1 MPRPFFDF
9 HHNGHNESGNTSIPT
24 PNGRCPDSLSFVVPV
39 VFVVVNLLSL
49 DDKLI
54 PELGH
59 VALILALQLALLQS
73 VLGIFGASRGSARLM
88 AAARGAAFGQ
98 GLFVA
103 LGFAALAWS
112 FYVND
117 FSVLNVAE
125 HSSRHLPEV
134 YRLTAT
140 WGSHEGSILL
150 WALILS
156 GWTVAV
162 AALAKRGGDPLTTR
176 VLGVMGL
183 VSTGFLAFILFTSN
197 PFLRLDPPPP
207 EGLDL
212 NPLLQD
218 PGMIAHPPLLYMG
231 YVGFSVAFAFAVA
244 ALLSGRLDTEWSR
257 RARSWTL
264 VAWLFLTL
272 GIMVGSWWAYYELG
286 WGGWWFWDPTENAS
300 LMPWLVGTAL
310 LHSLAV
316 TGKRGVF
323 QVWTVFLAIGAF
335 ALSLVGT
342 FLVRSG
348 VLSSV
353 HAFAQDPAR
362 GFFLL
367 LLLVLFVGAA
377 LWVLALRAPKHIAP
391 GPGFALLSRET
402 LILAGNVLLLVA
414 TGTVLLGTLYPLM
427 LDALGQGKVSV
438 GPPYFNGVF
447 VPLMVPVLLLLGIG
461 PLAHW
466 QRASWPEILSGMKW
480 PMLAAVVVGP
490 ALSLAYGELRWQ
502 AMLGLGLAV
511 WIVLATVP
519 RLLQRGCTLVRVGMG
534 LAHCGVAIGVIGI
547 GMVTAFESERSLTMS
562 AGESA
567 TVAGH
572 EWLFKG
578 IAEVPGP
585 NYSAVRGTLAVS
597 RGGAPVAELQPEKRV
612 YHASKT
618 TMTESAIR
626 YGMFGDLYAVLG
638 DPLSHE
644 TWTVRIFHKPF
655 IGWIW
660 GGAASMA
667 LGAALAALGRRKTR
681 EGVEA

>member
-1 MPRPFFDF
+1 M
-9 HHNGHNESGNTSIPT
+9 
-24 PNGRCPDSLSFVVPV
+24 
-39 VFVVVNLLSL
+39 
-49 DDKLI
+49 I

-59 VALILALQLALLQS
+59 LGLILALQLALVQAT
-73 VLGIFGASRGSARLM
+73 LGFAGASRGSARLM
-88 AAARGAAFGQ
+88 AAARGAAVGQ

-103 LGFAALAWS
+103 FGFCVLAWS

-125 HSSRHLPEV
+125 HSSRHLPPA
-134 YRLTAT
+134 YRITAT

-156 GWTVAV
+156 GWTLAV
-162 AALAKRGGDPLTTR
+162 AASARRTADPVAARALG
-176 VLGVMGL
+176 VLGL
-183 VSTGFLAFILFTSN
+183 ISFGFLAFILFTSN

-218 PGMIAHPPLLYMG
+218 PGMIVHPPLLYMG

-244 ALLSGRLDTEWSR
+244 ALLSGRLDTEWAR
-257 RARSWTL
+257 RARPWTL

-310 LHSLAV
+310 LHSLAA
-316 TGKRGVF
+316 TARRGVF

-335 ALSLVGT
+335 ALSLIGT

-367 LLLVLFVGAA
+367 LLLAVLVGAA
-377 LWVLALRAPKHIAP
+377 LWVLALRAPKSVVS
-391 GPGFALLSRET
+391 GSEFSLVSRET
-402 LILAGNVLLLVA
+402 LILGGNVLLLVA
-414 TGTVLLGTLYPLM
+414 TGTVLLGTLYPLV

-438 GPPYFNGVF
+438 GPPYFNSVF
-447 VPLMVPVLLLLGIG
+447 VPLMAPVLLLLGVG
-461 PLAHW
+461 PLAYW
-466 QRASWPEILSGMKW
+466 QRASLHD
-480 PMLAAVVVGP
+480 MLARAQWPAAGAVLLGP

-502 AMLGLGLAV
+502 AALGLGLAA
-511 WIVLATVP
+511 WIVLSTLP
-519 RLLQRGCTLVRVGMG
+519 GLLRRGCSLAQVGMG
-534 LAHCGVAIGVIGI
+534 LAHCGVAIGIVGI
-547 GMVTAFESERSLTMS
+547 GMVTAFESERALTLK

-567 TVAGH
+567 SVAGYD
-572 EWLFKG
+572 WLFKG

-597 RGGAPVAELQPEKRV
+597 RDGAPVAELQPEKRV
-612 YHASKT
+612 YHASKLP
-618 TMTESAIR
+618 MTESAIR
-626 YGMFGDLYAVLG
+626 YGLTGDLYVVLG
-638 DPLSHE
+638 DPVSHD

-660 GGAASMA
+660 GGAVTMA
-667 LGAALAALGRRKTR
+667 LGAALAALGRRKSYA
-681 EGVEA
+681 GGGA

>member
-1 MPRPFFDF
+1 M
-9 HHNGHNESGNTSIPT
+9 
-24 PNGRCPDSLSFVVPV
+24 
-39 VFVVVNLLSL
+39 
-49 DDKLI
+49 I
-54 PELGH
+54 PEFGH
-59 VALILALQLALLQS
+59 VGLILALQLALAQG
-73 VLGIFGASRGSARLM
+73 VLGFVGAARGDARLM
-88 AAARGAAFGQ
+88 AAARGAAVGQ

-103 LGFAALAWS
+103 FGFGVLAWS
-112 FYVND
+112 FYGND

-125 HSSRHLPEV
+125 HSSRHLPVV
-134 YRLTAT
+134 YRITAT

-162 AALAKRGGDPLTTR
+162 VRLAKPVADVVAGRAVG
-176 VLGVMGL
+176 VLGVI
-183 VSTGFLAFILFTSN
+183 SSGFLAFILFTSN

-218 PGMIAHPPLLYMG
+218 PGMILHPPLLYMG

-244 ALLSGRLDTEWSR
+244 ALLSGRLDEEWAR
-257 RARSWTL
+257 RARPWTL

-300 LMPWLVGTAL
+300 LMPWLVGTGL

-335 ALSLVGT
+335 ALSLIGT

-367 LLLVLFVGAA
+367 LLLAVLVGAA
-377 LWVLALRAPKHIAP
+377 LWVLALRAPKHAAH
-391 GPGFALLSRET
+391 GRGFALLSRET

-414 TGTVLLGTLYPLM
+414 TGTVMLGTLYPLM

-438 GPPYFNGVF
+438 GPPYFNSVF

-461 PLAHW
+461 PLAYW
-466 QRASWPEILSGMKW
+466 QQASWPEILRGMKR
-480 PMLAAVVVGP
+480 PVLAAVVLGP

-502 AMLGLGLAV
+502 AALGLGLAV
-511 WIVLATVP
+511 WIVLSTLP
-519 RLLQRGCTLVRVGMG
+519 RLLRRGCTLAQAGMG
-534 LAHCGVAIGVIGI
+534 LAHCGVAIGIIGI
-547 GMVTAFESERSLTMS
+547 GMVTAFESERSLTMT

-567 TVAGH
+567 SVAGH

-597 RGGAPVAELQPEKRV
+597 RGGSPVAELQPEKRV
-612 YHASKT
+612 YHATKT
-618 TMTESAIR
+618 AMTESAIR

-638 DPLSHE
+638 DPLSHQ

-655 IGWIW
+655 IGWVW
-660 GGAASMA
+660 GGAVTMA
-667 LGAALAALGRRKTR
+667 LGAALAAFGRRKPR
-681 EGVEA
+681 EGGEV

>member
-1 MPRPFFDF
+1 M
-9 HHNGHNESGNTSIPT
+9 
-24 PNGRCPDSLSFVVPV
+24 
-39 VFVVVNLLSL
+39 
-49 DDKLI
+49 I

-59 VALILALQLALLQS
+59 LGLILALQLALLQS
-73 VLGIFGASRGSARLM
+73 VLGFSGAARGSARLM
-88 AAARGAAFGQ
+88 AAARGAAAGQ

-125 HSSRHLPEV
+125 HSSRHLPAA

-150 WALILS
+150 WALILAA
-156 GWTVAV
+156 WTVAV
-162 AALAKRGGDPLTTR
+162 AASARRTGDALAARALA
-176 VLGVMGL
+176 VLGL

-197 PFLRLDPPPP
+197 PFMRLDPPPP

-218 PGMIAHPPLLYMG
+218 PGMIIHPPLLYMG

-244 ALLSGRLDTEWSR
+244 ALLAGRLDAGWAR
-257 RARSWTL
+257 RARPWTL

-310 LHSLAV
+310 VHSLAA
-316 TGKRGVF
+316 TAKRGIF

-335 ALSLVGT
+335 ALSLIGT

-367 LLLVLFVGAA
+367 LLLAVLVGAA
-377 LWVLALRAPKHIAP
+377 LWVLALRAPKA
-391 GPGFALLSRET
+391 GGEAGFAPCSRET
-402 LILAGNVLLLVA
+402 LLLAGNVLLLVA
-414 TGTVLLGTLYPLM
+414 TGTVLLGTLYPLA

-438 GPPYFNGVF
+438 GPPYFNSVF
-447 VPLMVPVLLLLGIG
+447 VPLMAPALLLLGIG
-461 PLAHW
+461 PRVLW
-466 QRASWPEILSGMKW
+466 QRADPREVLAGAAWPAIGAAIL
-480 PMLAAVVVGP
+480 GP

-502 AMLGLGLAV
+502 AALGVGLAA
-511 WIVLATVP
+511 WIVLSTLP
-519 RLLQRGCTLVRVGMG
+519 RLVRRGGSLAQWGMG
-534 LAHCGVAIGVIGI
+534 LAHCGVAVGLVGI
-547 GMVTAFESERSLTMS
+547 GLVTAFESERAVTLS

-567 TVAGH
+567 VVAGH

-578 IAEVPGP
+578 VVEVPGP

-597 RGGAPVAELQPEKRV
+597 RDGAAVAELHPEKRV
-612 YHASKT
+612 YHASKMP
-618 TMTESAIR
+618 MTESAIR
-626 YGMFGDLYAVLG
+626 YGLAGDLYVVLG
-638 DPLSHE
+638 DPVSHA

-655 IGWIW
+655 VGWIW
-660 GGAASMA
+660 AGAMTMA
-667 LGAALAALGRRKTR
+667 LGAALAALGRRR
-681 EGVEA
+681 ARQGDGE